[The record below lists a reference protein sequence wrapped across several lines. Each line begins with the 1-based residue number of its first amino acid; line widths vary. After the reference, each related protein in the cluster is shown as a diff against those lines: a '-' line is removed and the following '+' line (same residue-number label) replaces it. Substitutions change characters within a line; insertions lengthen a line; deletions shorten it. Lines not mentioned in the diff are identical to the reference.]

1 MVIVGKKIFA
11 VSISVVSTS
20 IFVRVVVN
28 RGCQR
33 GAIGTTYGYAETG
46 IIIAVVYLGRESNA
60 FAGMLI
66 LRPIGANVH
75 RFEKNYQED

>member
-33 GAIGTTYGYAETG
+33 GAVGTTYGYAETG
-46 IIIAVVYLGRESNA
+46 IIIAVVYLGRVKCVC
-60 FAGMLI
+60 
-66 LRPIGANVH
+66 RNVNLEAY
-75 RFEKNYQED
+75 RNERTSI